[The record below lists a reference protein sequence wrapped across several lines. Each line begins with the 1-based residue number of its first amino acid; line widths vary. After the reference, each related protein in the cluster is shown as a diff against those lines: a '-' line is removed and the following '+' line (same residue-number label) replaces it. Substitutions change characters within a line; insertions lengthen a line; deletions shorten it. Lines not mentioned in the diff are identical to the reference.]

1 MTTYTLFTH
10 SPLCAQKT
18 KCFPQAGRDGMIHC
32 DHLSFFISAQ
42 AGRDGMIHYGQLV
55 PRGLYG
61 WGGYGGS
68 GGQET
73 FNHQTVTKYRH
84 FFHPT
89 MLFWTNKMV
98 VAVFIWD
105 KEKQLGFVYIPT
117 YLAW

>member
-1 MTTYTLFTH
+1 
-10 SPLCAQKT
+10 
-18 KCFPQAGRDGMIHC
+18 
-32 DHLSFFISAQ
+32 
-42 AGRDGMIHYGQLV
+42 MIHYGQLV

-73 FNHQTVTKYRH
+73 LKYQTVKNRH
-84 FFHPT
+84 CHLM
-89 MLFWTNKMV
+89 MLFWTNKMI
-98 VAVFIWD
+98 VAVFLWD

>member
-1 MTTYTLFTH
+1 MVGIHSFTITTFLPFLLTRSYVH
-10 SPLCAQKT
+10 REKNVS
-18 KCFPQAGRDGMIHC
+18 R
-32 DHLSFFISAQ
+32 DHLSIFFCAQ

-73 FNHQTVTKYRH
+73 LNYQTVYKKALSPH
-84 FFHPT
+84 CHDA
-89 MLFWTNKMV
+89 LLTNKMI
-98 VAVFIWD
+98 VAVFLWD